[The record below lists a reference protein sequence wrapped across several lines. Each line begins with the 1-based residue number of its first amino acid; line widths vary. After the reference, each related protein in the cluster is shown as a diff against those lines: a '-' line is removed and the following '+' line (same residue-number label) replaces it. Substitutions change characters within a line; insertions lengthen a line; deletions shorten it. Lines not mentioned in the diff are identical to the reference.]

1 MAPPTNNEEPK
12 FRFIVKIMPP
22 RRPANSLLKRSRQAK
37 VEEPLHIIAVPAR
50 ASETFADVW
59 KHIKERYERNYT
71 AEEVAQGWF
80 HKLQDRHGAD
90 IDSHDGVGELG
101 YTINTPSEDLV
112 LVMLQNGID
121 RDGSVP
127 DTSGLRPPG
136 FSRPELSP
144 EQQQEAKRR
153 KIQEERYGFALE
165 HTDEDTP
172 IQSRERSLA
181 PGSPELGAQDDR
193 DDDDAHKIDA
203 DGFAVPMLPGSVN
216 RKRKRPH
223 TTRGDIVPSSM
234 EGENDEDILIQDSQ
248 TARNNEKSIAEALPT
263 GNNPSRARTLR
274 SVPADVRAGAP
285 TSSVRAARAQ
295 TTGPGAYAEDD
306 QGSLKSQ
313 RLAALQATSSK
324 HATQTNTARPP
335 PRSPPT
341 PVSATSQPFT
351 QQPPESAQRPKPTPP
366 VTSASVTQD
375 GQVQP
380 TADREAAVDRLEFD
394 PIEDDDLLQ
403 GITGT
408 ANDDHDST
416 DLASILPAQ
425 APVSSTPAS
434 TKSKR
439 KSRKLPKQRNTLSFT
454 PKSSGSVSKHAAFTP
469 ANSALERFSGTQG
482 SSGKNARSQSGSLE
496 LWTPEE
502 DSLLLQGIRCGLK
515 AAEIAKK
522 YSFEGRTPSAVRYR
536 RLLLIKQNPGIE
548 NATRESTSEGGTP
561 GGSATKRRRWSI
573 AEKQII
579 SRAIADGYD
588 ALEIH
593 AKYFPG
599 RSEDSVIRVVLSLQ
613 DQAWKVAS
621 MDSMFPK
628 NSANLPGWTPKDS
641 CKLKR
646 TFIEG
651 LTTDV
656 AKKTYF
662 GRWTM
667 QEVQKQLDAYSAH
680 FKTMKEDQAR
690 ASQAG
695 SAIKKA
701 TFGSS
706 QIPADSSQ
714 LLGNSSP
721 VERSMHARA
730 ARRPVNVQQ
739 QNQAAHVPSSP
750 PQPSTTKST
759 SLQVQTEQQPLNQE
773 QRSSSPIVDI
783 TITEQDTA
791 RDEVS
796 IIEQDASRK
805 SFRRPSSGG
814 GRQSTL
820 NFSRDKGKQR
830 SGDPRPTSEEL
841 DAQFVRRPTSSRTM
855 RSATQQQNSQN
866 STLAQPRTSIEDEDE
881 VSDDQHTPANDL
893 EMLDVE
899 LDHGESVSGK
909 PKGSIDNAE
918 NVTETNPVI
927 EYGWHEEDSMVRR
940 VASQAPDA
948 PGGRRQSASTAMT
961 MESPMTASSVSSAQ
975 RRRSR
980 VESGVDTRVAKQL
993 SQELNRSL
1001 SREAREAREEA
1012 AHEDQ
1017 VFSTPDPKINRYH
1030 RTPRRSNVTFPED
1043 TGMQVDNNAIEEVQT
1058 FRSQAFQ
1065 TQDPTTTRSQ
1075 RRSRVSFQTD
1085 QSPRSAEP
1093 GPNSARKAPSLQ
1105 PSPQIGSSNSGG
1117 THATTQATTPAKP
1130 GKLPNRGS
1138 SYASRIKD
1146 IHRPAQVSTNASAK
1160 AANPSPDKSPP
1171 KDTTDLVRDNMS
1183 PPPTDAEIWERS
1195 AVAESIG
1202 RNREEYFED
1211 LKLSTFSIRAMG
1223 SGDWEEVRRLKA
1235 EERRLHRQRKIARG
1249 DYVPSKRDTQHPDGP
1264 AQGGDAEQADEDVI
1278 RVDDVS
1284 DASSEVEE
1292 DYDEKIWSDADFEQP
1307 ADVDHDRHFSEV
1319 EDDAVDGQVNTEA
1332 TKTIEEPQHSDRNRH
1347 VSEVNEDQSMLDP
1360 DEYVR
1365 GAPQANAVEV
1375 AGEHEE
1381 FAEELDLPTI
1391 DTLPETDRT
1400 ARTGPTDN
1408 NLQELDNSGAEGS
1421 PTRVARRKR
1430 KIHDEENSPKA
1441 RSDKHQPDDRAAM
1454 PPPPSISAK
1463 AAKRAKRR
1471 KRHSSGQHASK
1482 SGSERSSSFSHPHPS
1497 SDAPQQHVPST
1508 PDRSEP
1514 AAHRAKRARV
1524 GETMPVE
1531 QTPDSSRAQ
1540 KSQTANASQKAPS
1553 SSVKRSQRSSIDGM
1567 SGLSGLVR
1575 KAHIPTPPKAK
1586 QAPLKKKKKLDI
1598 RADDDE
1604 SEESSDSD

>member
-22 RRPANSLLKRSRQAK
+22 RRPANSLFKRSQQAK

-112 LVMLQNGID
+112 LIMLQNGLD

-136 FSRPELSP
+136 FSRPELSA

-153 KIQEERYGFALE
+153 KIQEERYGVALE
-165 HTDEDTP
+165 DTDEDTP

-181 PGSPELGAQDDR
+181 PGSPGLGAQVNG
-193 DDDDAHKIDA
+193 DDDDANKIDA
-203 DGFAVPMLPGSVN
+203 DGFAVPMIPGSVS

-234 EGENDEDILIQDSQ
+234 EGENDEDILVQDSQ
-248 TARNNEKSIAEALPT
+248 TARNNEKRISETLPAESNAP
-263 GNNPSRARTLR
+263 RARTMR
-274 SVPADVRAGAP
+274 SVPADARAGASAS
-285 TSSVRAARAQ
+285 TSRVTRARTSAP
-295 TTGPGAYAEDD
+295 GPLAENDPEP
-306 QGSLKSQ
+306 LKSQ
-313 RLAALQATSSK
+313 RLAALQATSSN
-324 HATQTNTARPP
+324 QTAKTDNTRPP

-341 PVSATSQPFT
+341 PVSATSQPFI

-366 VTSASVTQD
+366 VALAPVFQRR
-375 GQVQP
+375 QAQP
-380 TADREAAVDRLEFD
+380 TTNQEAPEDGLDFD

-408 ANDDHDST
+408 ANDERNDMEV
-416 DLASILPAQ
+416 ASIKLNQ
-425 APVSSTPAS
+425 APVSSAPAP
-434 TKSKR
+434 TKSNAKPG
-439 KSRKLPKQRNTLSFT
+439 KTPKKNKTLSFT
-454 PKSSGSVSKHAAFTP
+454 PKSGASSSRNSAFTP
-469 ANSALERFSGTQG
+469 VKNALERLSGTQG
-482 SSGKNARSQSGSLE
+482 SSSKNPRSQSATVGF
-496 LWTPEE
+496 WTPEE
-502 DSLLLQGIRCGLK
+502 DSLLLQGIRAGLNP
-515 AAEIAKK
+515 AEIVKK
-522 YSFEGRTPSAVRYR
+522 FNFEGRTPSAVRGR
-536 RLLLIKQNPGIE
+536 RVLLIKQNPGIDQV
-548 NATRESTSEGGTP
+548 TRETSSEGGTP
-561 GGSATKRRRWSI
+561 GGSASKRRPWSVE
-573 AEKQII
+573 EKQII

-599 RSEDSVIRVVLSLQ
+599 RSEHSMIRVVISLQ

-646 TFIEG
+646 TFVEG

-667 QEVQKQLDAYSAH
+667 QEVQKQMDAYSAH
-680 FKTMKEDQAR
+680 FKAMQIDQAR
-690 ASQAG
+690 ASQAS

-706 QIPADSSQ
+706 QLPADSSQ
-714 LLGNSSP
+714 LPVNSSP
-721 VERSMHARA
+721 VERSMQARA
-730 ARRPVNVQQ
+730 ARRPSVDLQQ
-739 QNQAAHVPSSP
+739 RNPAVHVPSSP
-750 PQPSTTKST
+750 PQAINTKSSPIHAQTTKH
-759 SLQVQTEQQPLNQE
+759 QPPNQE
-773 QRSSSPIVDI
+773 QRSSSPTVDI

-791 RDEVS
+791 REEVS
-796 IIEQDASRK
+796 IVEQNTPRASV
-805 SFRRPSSGG
+805 RRPSSGS

-830 SGDPRPTSEEL
+830 AGDPRPTSQEL
-841 DAQFVRRPTSSRTM
+841 DAQYARRPASSRIM
-855 RSATQQQNSQN
+855 RSATQPQNSPN
-866 STLAQPRTSIEDEDE
+866 ATTAMPHTSIEDEDE
-881 VSDDQHTPANDL
+881 VRDDQHPPADDL
-893 EMLDVE
+893 EMLDAE
-899 LDHGESVSGK
+899 LENGNTEDAASIQLEHVTVHESH
-909 PKGSIDNAE
+909 DN
-918 NVTETNPVI
+918 
-927 EYGWHEEDSMVRR
+927 SMAGR
-940 VASQAPDA
+940 VADQAPSTF
-948 PGGRRQSASTAMT
+948 GGRRQSASTAMT
-961 MESPMTASSVSSAQ
+961 MESPMTASSVSSGQ

-1001 SREAREAREEA
+1001 SREAREEA

-1030 RTPRRSNVTFPED
+1030 RTPRRSNLTFPD
-1043 TGMQVDNNAIEEVQT
+1043 DSGPQVDKDATDEEQT
-1058 FRSQAFQ
+1058 FRAHTFQ
-1065 TQDPTTTRSQ
+1065 IQEPTTTRSQ

-1085 QSPRSAEP
+1085 QSPRSTEP
-1093 GPNSARKAPSLQ
+1093 RPSSARKAPSLQ
-1105 PSPQIGSSNSGG
+1105 PSPQIGSSNSDGA
-1117 THATTQATTPAKP
+1117 HAITATTTPAKP
-1130 GKLPNRGS
+1130 GKLPSRGS

-1146 IHRPAQVSTNASAK
+1146 IHRPAQAATNTSAIVTDPSSRKGAS
-1160 AANPSPDKSPP
+1160 N
-1171 KDTTDLVRDNMS
+1171 DTTELIRDNVS

-1202 RNREEYFED
+1202 RNRQEYFED

-1235 EERRLHRQRKIARG
+1235 EEKRLHRQRKIARG

-1264 AQGGDAEQADEDVI
+1264 AQSGDAEQADEEVI
-1278 RVDDVS
+1278 RIDDVS
-1284 DASSEVEE
+1284 DSSSEVDE

-1319 EDDAVDGQVNTEA
+1319 EDDAGDDHEA
-1332 TKTIEEPQHSDRNRH
+1332 TKAIEEPRGSDHSRH
-1347 VSEVNEDQSMLDP
+1347 VSEVDDDEAMLD
-1360 DEYVR
+1360 E
-1365 GAPQANAVEV
+1365 GQEAPQANAVEV
-1375 AGEHEE
+1375 VGEHEE
-1381 FAEELDLPTI
+1381 PADELDLPTVH
-1391 DTLPETDRT
+1391 TLPEINDASRS
-1400 ARTGPTDN
+1400 GPTDD
-1408 NLQELDNSGAEGS
+1408 NLQDVDNSGAEGS
-1421 PTRVARRKR
+1421 PTRIARRKR
-1430 KIHDEENSPKA
+1430 KIHEEENSPKL
-1441 RSDKHQPDDRAAM
+1441 RSDKQQPDDKATM
-1454 PPPPSISAK
+1454 PPPPSTNVK
-1463 AAKRAKRR
+1463 RPKRAERR
-1471 KRHSSGQHASK
+1471 KRRSSGTHARN
-1482 SGSERSSSFSHPHPS
+1482 SGSERSSSFSHPHPG
-1497 SDAPQQHVPST
+1497 SDALQQHVPST

-1514 AAHRAKRARV
+1514 AAHRAKRVRV
-1524 GETMPVE
+1524 GETTSAE
-1531 QTPDSSRAQ
+1531 QTPNDSRAQ
-1540 KSQTANASQKAPS
+1540 KLQTNKTSQKAPS
-1553 SSVKRSQRSSIDGM
+1553 SSVKGSQRSSGGGM

-1575 KAHIPTPPKAK
+1575 KAHIPTPPKVK
-1586 QAPLKKKKKLDI
+1586 QTPLKEKKKLDL
-1598 RADDDE
+1598 RAEDDE